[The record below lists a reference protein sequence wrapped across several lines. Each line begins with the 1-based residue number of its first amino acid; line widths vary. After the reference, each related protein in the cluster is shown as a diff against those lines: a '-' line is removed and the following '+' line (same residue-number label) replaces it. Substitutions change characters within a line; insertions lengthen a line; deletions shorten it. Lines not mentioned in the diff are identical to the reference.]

1 MKNITAGILAL
12 IIVAFAMPAEAQTR
26 FQLGGF
32 GTGAWN
38 NYQAGVLG
46 ILEQPLG
53 KRFEVDLTEGYSL
66 YENKP
71 GYGKG
76 VANVFRVGTTVWLN
90 DRIGLNAN
98 GEESGYTLNSL
109 SKGAMYA
116 WAGPIFRIHM
126 SKLPSR
132 LQFGYLT
139 ELDNGVTL
147 TGIETSH
154 LKAGLIAI
162 TTRVGC
168 SGPFCFRI
176 NYDFTAGT
184 VLDQGSPICDGSRP
198 GSITCPRSIAGSG
211 GFKMS
216 FTFEFPRPRD
226 REGDLF

>member
-1 MKNITAGILAL
+1 LKHVTAGILAL
-12 IIVAFAMPAEAQTR
+12 TLIAFAIPAKAQAR

-38 NYQAGVLG
+38 NYQAGALG

-53 KRFEVDLTEGYSL
+53 KRLEIHLTEGYSF

-76 VANVFRVGTTVWLN
+76 VANVFRVGTTIWLN
-90 DRIGLNAN
+90 DRIGLNAS

-109 SKGAMYA
+109 SKGAIYA
-116 WAGPIFRIHM
+116 WAGPVFRIYM
-126 SKLPSR
+126 FKSPSR
-132 LQFGYLT
+132 LQLGYVT
-139 ELDNGVTL
+139 ELDNGL
-147 TGIETSH
+147 TPTGLETSH

-162 TTRVGC
+162 STRVGC

-184 VLDQGSPICDGSRP
+184 VLDQGNPVCDGSRP
-198 GSITCPRSIAGSG
+198 GPVTCPRSMSGSG
-211 GFKMS
+211 GFKAS
-216 FTFEFPRPRD
+216 FTLEFPRPRGN
-226 REGDLF
+226 ENNLS